1 MTKIEKFVI
10 ILISIPLFGIRK
22 FYVGGAHMSNLQTS
36 INRDIDIWDNAVK
49 VAGGNKT
56 LAKENLT
63 EAIFDF
69 ARIISKRVFQNG
81 FKVNPEYAVVENLDV
96 NRFESERIAIM
107 TQTRNCFAINKK
119 GDIYSITES
128 NKYGFKKVSKEDILN
143 LQGEQIGFLH
153 RTIYLLREEVVKSN
167 KK

>member
-1 MTKIEKFVI
+1 
-10 ILISIPLFGIRK
+10 
-22 FYVGGAHMSNLQTS
+22 MSNLQTLVKG
-36 INRDIDIWDNAVK
+36 DIAIFENAIK

-63 EAIFDF
+63 NAIFNF
-69 ARIISKRVFQNG
+69 ARVISNQIFKNG
-81 FKVNPEYAVVENLDV
+81 LKVNPEYAVVKNLS
-96 NRFESERIAIM
+96 NGLGSERVAIIA
-107 TQTRNCFAINKK
+107 QTGDCFAINKE

-128 NKYGFKKVSKEDILN
+128 NKYGFKKLKKEDILN
-143 LQGEQIGFLH
+143 LKGEQIGFLH